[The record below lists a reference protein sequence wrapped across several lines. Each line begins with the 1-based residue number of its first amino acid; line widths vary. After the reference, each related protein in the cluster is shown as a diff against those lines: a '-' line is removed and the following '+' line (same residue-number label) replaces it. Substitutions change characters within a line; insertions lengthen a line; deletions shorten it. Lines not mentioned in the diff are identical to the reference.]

1 MNPQDQPL
9 ARGAERFAAISCPIL
24 VENWRLTQRE
34 AMLFAAQ
41 TPNSNFGQ
49 ENVGQAGGDPAIDLV
64 HLARQ
69 TFGDIAL
76 EAELLAMFDAQAAK
90 IAARLRHDELGAR
103 ALADLAHQLK
113 GSALAVGA
121 HRVAL
126 SAEAVEK
133 HFGRI
138 AAGAAVSE
146 APLGPLIGAVTFLLL
161 EEGLSRVTE

>member
-1 MNPQDQPL
+1 M
-9 ARGAERFAAISCPIL
+9 
-24 VENWRLTQRE
+24 
-34 AMLFAAQ
+34 FAAQ

-49 ENVGQAGGDPAIDLV
+49 ENVRQSAGGDPAIDLV

-69 TFGDIAL
+69 TYGDIAL

-90 IAARLRHDELGAR
+90 IAARLRQDELGAR

-138 AAGAAVSE
+138 AAGAAASE
-146 APLGPLIGAVTFLLL
+146 APLGPLNCAV
-161 EEGLSRVTE
+161 EEARAEIARLSDAALRR